1 MTDMK
6 RVTVSFT
13 VSFPDDLDAAI
24 IALRKT
30 KQFERCSYSEIVRRL
45 IERGLSTPPANRPGG

>member
-6 RVTVSFT
+6 RVT

>member
-6 RVTVSFT
+6 RVTVSF
-13 VSFPDDLDAAI
+13 PDDLDDAI

-30 KQFERCSYSEIVRRL
+30 KQFERCSYSEIVRHL
-45 IERGLSTPPANRPGG
+45 IARGLDAPPDRPTN

>member
-1 MTDMK
+1 MTEMK
-6 RVTVSFT
+6 RVT

-30 KQFERCSYSEIVRRL
+30 KQFERCSYSEIVRNL
-45 IERGLSTPPANRPGG
+45 IARGLDVPPDRPVN